1 MISSF
6 DLSKLKLLL
15 KDFHHMTRIR
25 ITVFDDSFHELAAY
39 PELPAPFCQ
48 IIRSD
53 PEAAACCHRCDKRA
67 CETAAKRRT
76 LYTYRCHAGLT
87 ESITPIIIGNIPIG
101 YLLFGQV
108 FSYPSYEEGWRQ
120 IQDLCRDY
128 RLNFDALNDACQK
141 QPAVTADY
149 ISSASHIMQAVASF
163 LCMERM
169 VTLRRQELPVQIDE
183 YIQMHFTEKLDA
195 ASLAGQFGIGRT
207 QLYKIA
213 KQNYGVGIAEHIRNL
228 RMEKARKL
236 LTEQSGLTL
245 AQIASECGFDDYNY
259 FITVFKRVVGMPP
272 KSYARSMGCPEM
284 K

>member
-25 ITVFDDSFHELAAY
+25 ITVFDDAFHELAAC
-39 PELPAPFCQ
+39 PELPSPFCQ
-48 IIRSD
+48 MIRSD
-53 PEAAACCHRCDKRA
+53 KEAAACCHLCDKRA
-67 CETAAKRRT
+67 CETAARRRT

-87 ESITPIIIGNIPIG
+87 ESIAPIIVGNIPIG

-120 IQDLCRDY
+120 IQELCRGY
-128 RLNFDALNDACQK
+128 RLNFDALGAACK
-141 QPAVTADY
+141 KLPAVTADY

-183 YIQMHFTEKLDA
+183 YIQTHFTEKLDA
-195 ASLAGQFGIGRT
+195 AALARQFGIGRT

-259 FITVFKRVVGMPP
+259 FITVFKRVTGMPP
-272 KSYARSMGCPEM
+272 KAYAHSMGSPKKE
-284 K
+284 

>member
-25 ITVFDDSFHELAAY
+25 ITVFDDAFHELAAC
-39 PELPAPFCQ
+39 PELPSPFCQ
-48 IIRSD
+48 MIRSD
-53 PEAAACCHRCDKRA
+53 KEAAACK
-67 CETAAKRRT
+67 K
-76 LYTYRCHAGLT
+76 L
-87 ESITPIIIGNIPIG
+87 
-101 YLLFGQV
+101 
-108 FSYPSYEEGWRQ
+108 
-120 IQDLCRDY
+120 
-128 RLNFDALNDACQK
+128 
-141 QPAVTADY
+141 PAVTADY

-183 YIQMHFTEKLDA
+183 YIQTHFTEKLDA
-195 ASLAGQFGIGRT
+195 AALARQFGIGRT

-259 FITVFKRVVGMPP
+259 FITVFKRVTGMPP
-272 KSYARSMGCPEM
+272 KAYAHSMGSPKKE
-284 K
+284 